1 MSTILKALRR
11 LEDDQAPDPNS
22 SDVLREQILAEELA
36 AHAALGGDEE
46 STPRS
51 AALLVFLKHRGPALA
66 TVVIL
71 LGAALVIGIS
81 LRTPDRDAS
90 VNGQTNAQAK
100 AQSNTLATPGSTR
113 QPVAATGP
121 PANPPASP
129 MAGAPRSSSRHQAA
143 QAAAP
148 APGSASTQRPASF
161 AVRPAPPTPGPNA
174 IVDSEPASVPKPSPS
189 AEPTSAPA
197 RVALRPVEAV
207 KRSTTNTSPVSRR
220 PSTPIAALPME
231 SSPTLGAK
239 LEASSP
245 ASPPPPVEVAL
256 AKKPAGSPVP
266 SPAPRPALAAAP
278 RVGASSN
285 AEAASLRLAPTPTPK
300 ATPTRA
306 VPEVVRRKTP
316 MDLPRIAKPAIPDV
330 SVLRTAWHP
339 QPERRSARIQLAK
352 SEDVMTLREGDAVGS
367 LVVKEITPS
376 SVLFAAGDVELRRR
390 VGN

>member
-100 AQSNTLATPGSTR
+100 AQSNTLSTPGSTR
-113 QPVAATGP
+113 QPVSATGP
-121 PANPPASP
+121 PTNPPARP
-129 MAGAPRSSSRHQAA
+129 MAEVPGSSSRYQAA
-143 QAAAP
+143 QAPAPAPAP
-148 APGSASTQRPASF
+148 APGPASTQRPASF

-174 IVDSEPASVPKPSPS
+174 IVASAPASVPKPSTSPS

-197 RVALRPVEAV
+197 RVAVRPVEAV
-207 KRSTTNTSPVSRR
+207 KRPITNASRVSRQ
-220 PSTPIAALPME
+220 PSTPTAALPME
-231 SSPTLGAK
+231 SAPTLSAK
-239 LEASSP
+239 LEPSSP
-245 ASPPPPVEVAL
+245 
-256 AKKPAGSPVP
+256 GSP
-266 SPAPRPALAAAP
+266 SPRHALAAAP
-278 RVGASSN
+278 RVSASSN
-285 AEAASLRLAPTPTPK
+285 AEAASLRLAPTPTPTPK

-306 VPEVVRRKTP
+306 VPEVVRRV
-316 MDLPRIAKPAIPDV
+316 DLPRIAKPAIPDV

>member
-11 LEDDQAPDPNS
+11 LEDDQVPDPNS

-36 AHAALGGDEE
+36 VRAALGGDEG

-66 TVVIL
+66 TVAIL
-71 LGAALVIGIS
+71 LCAALVIGIS
-81 LRTPDRDAS
+81 LRTPDRDAL
-90 VNGQTNAQAK
+90 VNGQTN

-121 PANPPASP
+121 PTNPPARP
-129 MAGAPRSSSRHQAA
+129 MAEVPMSSSRHQAA
-143 QAAAP
+143 QAP

-174 IVDSEPASVPKPSPS
+174 IVASAPASVSKPSTSPS
-189 AEPTSAPA
+189 AEPTLAPS
-197 RVALRPVEAV
+197 RVALSPVEAV
-207 KRSTTNTSPVSRR
+207 KRPTTNASRVSRR
-220 PSTPIAALPME
+220 PSTPTAALPMK
-231 SSPTLGAK
+231 SAPTLSAK

-245 ASPPPPVEVAL
+245 
-256 AKKPAGSPVP
+256 GSP
-266 SPAPRPALAAAP
+266 SPRPALAAAP
-278 RVGASSN
+278 GVGASSN
-285 AEAASLRLAPTPTPK
+285 EKADSLRLVPTPK
-300 ATPTRA
+300 ATPNRA
-306 VPEVVRRKTP
+306 VPEVVRRSTP
-316 MDLPRIAKPAIPDV
+316 VDLPRIAKPAIPDV